1 MVQKKKKIT
10 IRDVAKQAG
19 ISHQTVSRVLNG
31 NDNVAEETRKRV
43 LQAMQEL
50 EFVPNKIAQMLTTN
64 RSLTLELII
73 VDVKQGGRVA
83 DSIRTMA
90 LAARDADYDLLVT
103 MVDEDEL
110 GIALGNA
117 AARLVDGVIM
127 YAPYLRISD
136 ERLLSLCNGM
146 PLVRRDYVPDSR
158 LAWVGFDQVQA
169 TRLAVEYLIQL
180 GHRQIAAIPPSLEM
194 INGQWRSQVWK
205 ETLEKHGLEPGP
217 MRQAQ
222 YTFRSAYEAMEQI
235 LATHIPFTA
244 VLVGSDTIALGAIRA
259 LRKHG
264 VLIPEDISVLSFD
277 NAELAE
283 FMEPP
288 LTTIDFDFRQQD
300 TMAVNYLIEI
310 LNNPEMKLH
319 QRVLLPDLII
329 RESTRKLD
337 TTVVHTSK
345 ARLKSQSGGIDNSRP
360 GSRQ

>member
-31 NDNVAEETRKRV
+31 NNNVAEETRKRV

-64 RSLTLELII
+64 RSHTLELII
-73 VDVKQGGRVA
+73 VDIKQGGRVA

-103 MVDEDEL
+103 MVDSDEL
-110 GIALGNA
+110 GVALGNA

-136 ERLLSLCNGM
+136 ERLLALCNGM

-169 TRLAVEYLIQL
+169 TRMAVEYLIQL

-194 INGQWRSQVWK
+194 INGQWRYKTWK
-205 ETLEKHGLEPGP
+205 ETLEKHGLLPGP
-217 MRQAQ
+217 MREAK
-222 YTFRSAYEAMEQI
+222 YTFRSAYDAMEQ
-235 LATHIPFTA
+235 LLESGIPFTA
-244 VLVGSDTIALGAIRA
+244 VLVGSDTMALGAMRA

-264 VLIPEDISVLSFD
+264 LRIPADVSVLSFD

-300 TMAVNYLIEI
+300 TMVVNYLVEI
-310 LNNPEMKLH
+310 LNNSEMKLH
-319 QRVLLPDLII
+319 QRVLLPDLIV
-329 RESTRKLD
+329 RESTRKID
-337 TTVVHTSK
+337 TAGAHLSTDEL
-345 ARLKSQSGGIDNSRP
+345 AN
-360 GSRQ
+360 